1 MAWTLGGT
9 TLPNPKG
16 FTRRFIEK
24 STFHDAING
33 RTTRDITNRKEQ
45 YHLTFTKLPQSTVA
59 AVLSAFEQRA
69 VLSFSAS
76 DGDLSIAATDVHIE
90 VAGRDYNMKGSE
102 YREDFTLILTEV
114 E

>member
-1 MAWTLGGT
+1 MAWTLGST

-24 STFHDAING
+24 SIFHDAING

-45 YHLTFTKLPQSTVA
+45 FHLTFTKLKQSTVA
-59 AVLSAFEQRA
+59 SVLSEFERKQVLAFT
-69 VLSFSAS
+69 AS
-76 DGDLSIAATDVHIE
+76 DGDLSIASTNVHVE
-90 VAGRDYNMKGSE
+90 VAGRDYNTKGSE
-102 YREDFTLILTEV
+102 FREDFTLILTEV

>member
-1 MAWTLGGT
+1 MAWVLGNT

-16 FTRRFIEK
+16 FTRRFMEK

-45 YHLTFTKLPQSTVA
+45 YHLTYTKLAQATVA
-59 AVLSAFEQRA
+59 AVLSEYARKEC
-69 VLSFSAS
+69 LLFSVT
-76 DGDLSIAATDVHIE
+76 DGDLTVAETEVHVE
-90 VAGRDYNMKGSE
+90 VAGRDYNTKGSE